1 VHDVL
6 VEWHA
11 WQTVTKPLGVGLTTS
26 ALFRNRRALADVEA
40 ALGMLS
46 IFTGEQAG
54 ALLLIVQL
62 LVREHLVSIAEARRL
77 MSVLS
82 CEPEVQRRVT
92 AQLARRKARPLR
104 QTAVRKPS

>member
-1 VHDVL
+1 M
-6 VEWHA
+6 
-11 WQTVTKPLGVGLTTS
+11 TRPLGIELITP
-26 ALFRNRRALADVEA
+26 ALFRNRRQTLPALADVNA

-46 IFTGEQAG
+46 IITGEQAG

-77 MSVLS
+77 MSVLT

-92 AQLARRKARPLR
+92 AQLAQRKAKPVRG
-104 QTAVRKPS
+104 TAVRKPS